1 MIDFIFCLVPLVLV
15 CTVFSDFTIPCQML
29 LMTAILFLH
38 KKTVSVLS
46 DLKFPLACLNATNIV
61 VEQADPTFDSVVEE
75 ILRYKNQP
83 VS

>member
-1 MIDFIFCLVPLVLV
+1 
-15 CTVFSDFTIPCQML
+15 
-29 LMTAILFLH
+29 MTAILFLH

-46 DLKFPLACLNATNIV
+46 DLKFPLACFNATNIA

-83 VS
+83 VF